1 MPIVSNTRTSK
12 SLQKSGTNVLVE
24 WKPDSNMLVVVVRKK
39 IAIFFLVT
47 ESNVLKYLNK
57 QTTDGTLLLYSL
69 SVLDSPKGIYN
80 QIDPPFQNLRRDSAE
95 LFVKEA
101 IPALMLN
108 LVRTFLHIVK
118 QKFH

>member
-1 MPIVSNTRTSK
+1 MPIVSNRRTQK
-12 SLQKSGTNVLVE
+12 SLEKRGTNVLVE
-24 WKPDSNMLVVVVRKK
+24 WKPDSNMLVVVVSKK
-39 IAIFFLVT
+39 GKFHQQKCWINETL
-47 ESNVLKYLNK
+47 YL

-108 LVRTFLHIVK
+108 LVYYSSSN
-118 QKFH
+118 

>member
-1 MPIVSNTRTSK
+1 METRLKYVGGCGK
-12 SLQKSGTNVLVE
+12 SDKNF
-24 WKPDSNMLVVVVRKK
+24 
-39 IAIFFLVT
+39 IIFFQLYW
-47 ESNVLKYLNK
+47 NCLNP

-108 LVRTFLHIVK
+108 LVNVHFSTLRTKISFKTNFVFFFRLSR
-118 QKFH
+118 FHCMYQ